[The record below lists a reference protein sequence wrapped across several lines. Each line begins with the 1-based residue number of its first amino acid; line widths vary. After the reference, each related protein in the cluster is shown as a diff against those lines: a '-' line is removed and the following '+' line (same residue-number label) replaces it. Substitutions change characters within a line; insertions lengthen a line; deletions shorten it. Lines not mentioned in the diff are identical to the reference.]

1 MNINEYKFN
10 IGDEVITVEG
20 ERGKIID
27 ICECEKCQNR
37 GFCEPIWEND
47 EGTKVYITNCDADFD
62 FNGYYKIG
70 KYYFNK
76 QLRRDRVEEAIAR
89 HELIIAGL
97 VKQLKTIEELENSGP
112 YVRYFGETSF
122 GWCKDPE
129 LNHVF
134 LLQQQ
139 NYANELLKS
148 RGYLFLNEV
157 FDMLG
162 FPRTQVGQICGWVY
176 DLENPIGGNFVSFG
190 LYDAA
195 NHEDVVRDTNVFRL
209 NFNVA
214 GSILERLEKE

>member
-1 MNINEYKFN
+1 MKYNEYKFN
-10 IGDEVITVEG
+10 IGDEVITIDG
-20 ERGKIID
+20 HRGKIID
-27 ICECEKCQNR
+27 ICECERYQDR
-37 GFCEPIWEND
+37 GFCEPMWENETGD
-47 EGTKVYITNCDADFD
+47 EKYITIYDAERGFD
-62 FNGYYKIG
+62 NFYKIG
-70 KYYFNK
+70 KYRFNE
-76 QLRRDRVEEAIAR
+76 LRRDLVEHDITTY
-89 HELIIAGL
+89 ELIITGL
-97 VKQLKTIEELENSGP
+97 RKQLETIDELENNGP
-112 YVRYFGETSF
+112 YIRYFGETSI

-129 LNHVF
+129 LNKVF
-134 LLQQQ
+134 LLHQQ

-162 FPRTQVGQICGWVY
+162 FPRTQVGQLCGWVY
-176 DLENPIGGNFVSFG
+176 DLENPIGDNFVSFG